1 MYKKWISA
9 TYAVNIILQ
18 SFLSLL
24 MPVGFA
30 LLVSFLATDRW
41 GAPGWIYAP
50 LVSVATILGFISMIR
65 FILTSMRALERLEEE
80 QRLRAKEKES
90 QAEKNKQRIENP
102 NNTKDIKE

>member
-80 QRLRAKEKES
+80 QRLWAKEKES
-90 QAEKNKQRIENP
+90 QAKK
-102 NNTKDIKE
+102 TSKE

>member
-9 TYAVNIILQ
+9 TYAVNIIFQ

-30 LLVSFLATDRW
+30 LLISFLATDRW

-50 LVSVATILGFISMIR
+50 LVSLATILGFISMIR